1 MERKEENNEER
12 ERERTRSVYLG
23 VWLQGKGKFEKGES
37 VFFDLIRT
45 DWTVGETHS
54 SK

>member
-1 MERKEENNEER
+1 MERKEENNE